1 MNIRNEMIESY
12 FGRKSLNSNSGPSC
26 CFVLVFKIEY
36 IVIKKSWELSLKG
49 CIKFVDIASKC

>member
-1 MNIRNEMIESY
+1 MIESY
-12 FGRKSLNSNSGPSC
+12 FGRKSLNSNSGLSC